1 MSRSTRP
8 AAGPAGRSPR
18 TQRPTLAERARTVAT
33 RSGAAVCAA
42 GIDGSR
48 MLAHATTA
56 GGQVLVVVPTDGD
69 VATAVRGSAD
79 GDLAALLL
87 VTDHAPVE
95 LRDPV
100 RAQVWLSGWLTPLL
114 PGDLQAATL
123 AFADVAPVGALLD
136 VGHGATM
143 LRLDLAEVVLGE
155 CGTVSELAPEDY
167 LAAAPDPLAEV
178 EAQAL
183 QHLDEAHPEELAL
196 LCSRV
201 PAAWLSHGD
210 VVRPLGL
217 DRWGFRLRIEGGS
230 GHRDVRVPFAEPVA
244 AAEELAGAINRLMC
258 AARRACPG
266 R

>member
-1 MSRSTRP
+1 MPRSTRP
-8 AAGPAGRSPR
+8 AAGQPGRTPE
-18 TQRPTLAERARTVAT
+18 TQRPTAAERARTVAT
-33 RSGAAVCAA
+33 RTAAAVCAA

-48 MLAHATTA
+48 VLAHATTA
-56 GGQVLVVVPTDGD
+56 EGQVLVVVPTDGD

-79 GDLAALLL
+79 GDLAALLM

-95 LRDPV
+95 LREPV

-114 PGDLQAATL
+114 PADVQAAAL

-155 CGTVSELAPEDY
+155 CGTVTEITPEDY
-167 LAAAPDPLAEV
+167 LAAAPDPLAGV
-178 EAQAL
+178 EAHAL

-196 LCSRV
+196 LCARV
-201 PAAWLSHGD
+201 PAAWLSRGD

-217 DRWGFRLRIEGGS
+217 DRWGFRLRIESSS
-230 GHRDVRVPFAEPVA
+230 GHRDVRVPFAAPVA
-244 AAEELAGAINRLMC
+244 GADELAPAVNRLMC

-266 R
+266 L